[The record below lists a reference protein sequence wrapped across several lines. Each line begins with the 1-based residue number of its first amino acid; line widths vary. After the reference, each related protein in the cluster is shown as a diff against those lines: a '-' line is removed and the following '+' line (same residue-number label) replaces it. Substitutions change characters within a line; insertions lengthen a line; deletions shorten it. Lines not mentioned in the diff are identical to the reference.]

1 MSSKVPSIPA
11 VTDDNLVAVARA
23 VKSILDVRE
32 GRVGNVL
39 DSYITYRD
47 LITSG
52 IAAQATG
59 LSGGSASP
67 IISAGLPPDGYDP
80 TTDTTPPPIPT
91 GLSQSAGI
99 TAIQLQWSDWVY
111 RNHAYTEVWRHT
123 SNALGSAVLIGT
135 TDTTFYSDSVGSTS
149 KTYYYWIR
157 FVSQA
162 NVKSPFNSTNGLASS
177 TGLIGNVDLSD
188 LIITAAKL
196 ADGAVT
202 SGKIGSSAVTSAKL
216 ADLAVEAAK
225 LADSAVTATKIANL
239 AVGTAAIADA
249 AITSA
254 KIGSLAVGNAAIQNG
269 AITNAKI
276 GDLAVDTA
284 KISDAAITTAKIGNL
299 AVTTAKIADA
309 NITSAKIADANITTA
324 KIADA
329 NITTAKIADA
339 NITNAKI
346 ANAAINAAKIEDA
359 TITTAKIA
367 DGQITNAK
375 IGDTI
380 QSNNYSPGGA
390 GWRILKDGSAEFN
403 GPVISRNIVV
413 ASGTASVFN
422 TRTYL
427 SGATIDINGVTWH
440 DQGYVWIETGYVT
453 EAWKATNSALVFT
466 AGVNDGV
473 TLWQSPPPAY
483 SIQYVW
489 FSVQVMEIGYQWRW
503 TGNPQVMVLIRL
515 LVRPWD
521 NLQSFMLNNGGVG
534 GIDWKLYRV
543 T

>member
-11 VTDDNLVAVARA
+11 VTEDNLVAVAKA

-52 IAAQATG
+52 IAKEAFG
-59 LSGGSASP
+59 LSGGSTSP
-67 IISAGLPPDGYDP
+67 IISAGLPADGYDP
-80 TTDTTPPPIPT
+80 TTDLTQPPAPASFT
-91 GLSQSAGI
+91 QSSGI
-99 TAIQLQWSDWVY
+99 TAIQLQWADWGY

-123 SNALGSAVLIGT
+123 SNVLGSAVMIGT
-135 TDTTFYSDSVGSTS
+135 TDTTFYSDSVGATS
-149 KTYYYWIR
+149 KTYFYWIR

-162 NVKSPFNSTNGLASS
+162 NVTGPFQSTNGLSSS
-177 TGLIGNVDLSD
+177 TGLIAGVDLSD

-196 ADGAVT
+196 ADSAVVNGKIADAAVT
-202 SGKIGSSAVTSAKL
+202 T
-216 ADLAVEAAK
+216 
-225 LADSAVTATKIANL
+225 TKIAN
-239 AVGTAAIADA
+239 
-249 AITSA
+249 
-254 KIGSLAVGNAAIQNG
+254 LAVGNAAIQNG

-276 GDLAVDTA
+276 GDAAVDTA
-284 KISDAAITTAKIGNL
+284 KISDAAITNAKIGNL
-299 AVTTAKIADA
+299 AVTTAKIADG

-329 NITTAKIADA
+329 NITAAKIADA
-339 NITNAKI
+339 NITSAKIADGNITNAKI
-346 ANAAINAAKIEDA
+346 ADAAITSAKIADA

-380 QSNNYSPGGA
+380 QSNNYSPGGS

-413 ASGTASVFN
+413 ASGTASLWNV
-422 TRTYL
+422 RTYL
-427 SGATIDINGVTWH
+427 GGTIDINGVTWH
-440 DQGYVWIETGYVT
+440 DQGYAWIDTGFTT

-473 TLWQSPPPAY
+473 TVWQSPPPAY
-483 SIQYVW
+483 AIQYIW
-489 FSVQVMEIGYQWRW
+489 FSVQVVEIGYQWRW

-515 LVRPWD
+515 LVRPFD

>member
-52 IAAQATG
+52 IAVQATG

-80 TTDTTPPPIPT
+80 TADTTPPPAPT

-99 TAIQLQWSDWVY
+99 TAIQLQWSDWGY

-123 SNALGSAVLIGT
+123 SNALGSATLIGT
-135 TDTTFYSDSVGSTS
+135 SDTNFYSDSVGATS
-149 KTYYYWIR
+149 KTYFYWIR

-162 NVKSPFNSTNGLASS
+162 DVTGPYNNTNGLSSS
-177 TGLIGNVDLSD
+177 TGLIGGVDLSD
-188 LIITAAKL
+188 LIITASKL
-196 ADGAVT
+196 ATDAVE
-202 SGKIGSSAVTSAKL
+202 SGKIKDAAVT
-216 ADLAVEAAK
+216 
-225 LADSAVTATKIANL
+225 TTKIANL
-239 AVGTAAIADA
+239 AVGNAAIA
-249 AITSA
+249 
-254 KIGSLAVGNAAIQNG
+254 NG

-276 GDLAVDTA
+276 GDAAVDTA
-284 KISDAAITTAKIGNL
+284 KISDAAITNAKIGNL
-299 AVTTAKIADA
+299 AVTTAKIADG

-329 NITTAKIADA
+329 NITAAKIADANITTAKIADG

-380 QSNNYSPGGA
+380 QSNNYSSGSS

-413 ASGTASVFN
+413 ASGTASLWNV
-422 TRTYL
+422 RTYL
-427 SGATIDINGVTWH
+427 TGVTVDINGATWQ
-440 DQGYVWIETGYVT
+440 DMGTAWIETGFTT

-483 SIQYVW
+483 AIQYVW

-515 LVRPWD
+515 LVRPFD